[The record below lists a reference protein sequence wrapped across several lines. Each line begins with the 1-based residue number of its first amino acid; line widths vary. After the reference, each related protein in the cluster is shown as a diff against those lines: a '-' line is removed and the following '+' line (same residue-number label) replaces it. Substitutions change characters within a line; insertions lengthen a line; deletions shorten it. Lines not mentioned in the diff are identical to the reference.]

1 MNTVGNGFKAV
12 IIVLGT
18 LALIGLIYVL
28 SPLLAALGSG
38 LLVILGLL
46 LPILVIALAIG
57 LVFRYLQ
64 GKDEI

>member
-1 MNTVGNGFKAV
+1 MNAVGNGIKAIV
-12 IIVLGT
+12 IVLGV
-18 LALIGLIYVL
+18 LCLIGLLYIL

-38 LLVILGLL
+38 LLVLIGVLA
-46 LPILVIALAIG
+46 PILLIALAIG

>member
-1 MNTVGNGFKAV
+1 MNTVGNGFKAI
-12 IIVLGT
+12 IIVLGV
-18 LALIGLIYVL
+18 LCLIGLLYVL

-38 LLVILGLL
+38 LLVLIGILA
-46 LPILVIALAIG
+46 PILLIALAIG

>member
-1 MNTVGNGFKAV
+1 MNAVGNGIKAV
-12 IIVLGT
+12 AIVLGL
-18 LALIGLIYVL
+18 LALIGLIYIL

-38 LLVILGLL
+38 LLVLIGVLA
-46 LPILVIALAIG
+46 PILVIALAIG